1 MSRVANKIN
10 KSEKKITNEELEL
23 PSIRPP
29 GPIKIWKTI
38 DGFKTIDGE
47 SKPVKIVLQ
56 EIPED
61 RYEDIIDHMTTY
73 FVVDEP
79 CCDSLSE

>member
-1 MSRVANKIN
+1 MSSVANK
-10 KSEKKITNEELEL
+10 SVKKFTKEEIKL

-29 GPIKIWKTI
+29 GPIKIWKTV
-38 DGFKTIDGE
+38 DGFKTIGGE

-61 RYEDIIDHMTTY
+61 RYEDIVDYLTTY
-73 FVVDEP
+73 FIPDEP
-79 CCDSLSE
+79 CCICHSK